1 LALILNKTPFST
13 ILHELTSM
21 RELLDTQ
28 EQVEEQISLELA
40 PSDTPNTDAYQPI
53 FTLLADDDNTSDEP
67 VNAD

>member
-1 LALILNKTPFST
+1 
-13 ILHELTSM
+13 M